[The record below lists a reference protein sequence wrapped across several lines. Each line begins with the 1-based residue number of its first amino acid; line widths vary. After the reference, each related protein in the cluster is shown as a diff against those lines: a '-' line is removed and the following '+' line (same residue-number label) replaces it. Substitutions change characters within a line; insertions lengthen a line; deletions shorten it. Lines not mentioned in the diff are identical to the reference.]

1 MEFCTMQM
9 KVGIIGSGIGALASA
24 IELRKLGLSVTV
36 FEANDTIGGKIVE
49 QRLGDFRFDM
59 GPSVFTEPHLVQD
72 LLQALDPTESFPYHQ
87 LHESCRYFFDDG
99 QQVNIPTHKE
109 KVAKTLYAAFGEN
122 EAKALRYLTKMEANY
137 KAIYPVFIQIS
148 LHRFK
153 HLFAKPIIKALSR
166 LFKYG
171 LHQTM
176 HLQNRQAF
184 ANPKTIQIFD
194 RLATY
199 NGSSPYLA
207 PAMLNI
213 ISQLEFNE
221 GPAMPV
227 GGMVQITRRTQQ
239 LAAQFGVDFHTNER
253 VLEILLE
260 NNIIKGLRT
269 AKGNYKFD
277 LVVSNMDIHYTYEQL
292 LPGIK
297 APRFLLKQ
305 EKSSS
310 AVVFYWGMNRSFDQL
325 GVHNIFFAS
334 DYQAEFKAIFESKTL
349 HHDPTIYVHISS
361 KVEAAD
367 APQGKENWFVMVN
380 APINVGQD
388 WDSEILLLRKRI
400 LAKLT
405 KQLQVEIEDYIECEQ
420 INEPRLIDERY
431 SGKQGSIY
439 GNASNNAFSAFL
451 RHPNFSK
458 QIKGLYFAGV
468 TVHPGGGIPLA
479 INSAKIVARCV
490 QEDYP
495 SLGK

>member
-1 MEFCTMQM
+1 MQM

-24 IELRKLGLSVTV
+24 IELKKLGLDVTV
-36 FEANDTIGGKIVE
+36 FEANAVIGGKIVE
-49 QRLGDFRFDM
+49 QNIAGFRFDM
-59 GPSVFTEPHLVQD
+59 GPSVFTEPHLLQE
-72 LLQALDPTESFPYHQ
+72 LLQTLDPKQNFPYRT
-87 LHESCRYFFDDG
+87 LEESCRYFFNDG
-99 QQVNIPTHKE
+99 QQLVVPVQKE
-109 KVAKTLYAAFGEN
+109 KVAQTLQTEFGEN
-122 EAKALRYLTKMEANY
+122 PHTALRFLSNMEANY

-148 LHRFK
+148 LHRWR
-153 HLFAKPIIKALSR
+153 HLVGFPLIKALSR

-171 LHQTM
+171 LHLSMNQ
-176 HLQNRQAF
+176 QNRQHF
-184 ANPKTIQIFD
+184 NNPKTVQIFD

-221 GPAMPV
+221 GPALPV
-227 GGMVQITRRTQQ
+227 GGMVQITRRVHE
-239 LAAQFGVDFHTNER
+239 LAYQHGVKFHTNER
-253 VLEILLE
+253 VLEILYQ
-260 NNIIKGLRT
+260 NSTVQGLKT
-269 AKGNYKFD
+269 TNGTYDFD
-277 LVVSNMDIHYTYEQL
+277 LVVSNMDIHYTYERL
-292 LPGIK
+292 LPNLK

-310 AVVFYWGMNRSFDQL
+310 AVVFYWGISRPFPAL
-325 GVHNIFFAS
+325 GVHNIFFAE

-349 HHDPTIYVHISS
+349 HPDPTVYVHISS
-361 KVEAAD
+361 KVETAD
-367 APQGKENWFVMVN
+367 APAGKENWFVMVN

-388 WDSEILLLRKRI
+388 WDSEIQLLRQRI
-400 LAKLT
+400 LAKLS
-405 KQLQVEIEDYIECEQ
+405 KALALDIEPLIEAEQ
-420 INEPRLIDERY
+420 INEPRLIDARY

-439 GNASNNAFSAFL
+439 GNASNNAFAAFL

-458 QIKGLYFAGV
+458 QVKGLYFAGV

-495 SLGK
+495 SLRK

>member
-1 MEFCTMQM
+1 M

-24 IELRKLGLSVTV
+24 IELKRLGLEVHV
-36 FEANDTIGGKIVE
+36 FEANTQIGGKIIE
-49 QRLGDFRFDM
+49 QRLGEFRFDM
-59 GPSVFTEPHLVQD
+59 GPSVFTEPQLVQE
-72 LLQALDPTESFPYHQ
+72 LLQALDPSQQFPYHQ
-87 LHESCRYFFDDG
+87 FKESCRYFYNDG
-99 QQVNIPTHKE
+99 QKVVMPVGTRAVASTFE
-109 KVAKTLYAAFGEN
+109 KDFGEN
-122 EAKALRYLTKMEANY
+122 EVQTQKYLERLDKNY

-148 LHRFK
+148 LHRVK
-153 HLFAKPIIKALSR
+153 HLLGKPLLIALSR
-166 LFKYG
+166 LLKYG
-171 LHQTM
+171 LHQKM
-176 HLQNRQAF
+176 HQANKRQF
-184 ANPKTIQIFD
+184 KNPKSIQIFD

-213 ISQLEFNE
+213 IAQLELNE

-227 GGMVQITRRTQQ
+227 GGMVQITKRPHE
-239 LAAQFGVDFHTNER
+239 LALQHGVQFHTNER
-253 VLEILLE
+253 VTEILHQ
-260 NNIIKGLRT
+260 NKQITGLQTQKAR
-269 AKGNYKFD
+269 YLFD
-277 LVVSNMDIHYTYEQL
+277 IVVSNMDIHYTYEQL
-292 LPGIK
+292 LPTLK
-297 APRFLLKQ
+297 APQFLLKQ

-310 AVVFYWGMNRSFDQL
+310 AVVFYWGINKSFAAL

-349 HHDPTIYVHISS
+349 YPDPTIYIHISS
-361 KVEAAD
+361 KVEEQD
-367 APQGKENWFVMVN
+367 APTGKENWFVMVN

-388 WDSEILLLRKRI
+388 WDHEIQLLRTRI
-400 LAKLT
+400 LKKLSHSLGT
-405 KQLQVEIEDYIECEQ
+405 DIEPLIEVEQ
-420 INEPRLIDERY
+420 INEPRLIDARY

-458 QIKGLYFAGV
+458 QLKGLYFAGV

-495 SLGK
+495 NLRK

>member
-1 MEFCTMQM
+1 M

-24 IELRKLGLSVTV
+24 IELKRLGLDVHV
-36 FEANDTIGGKIVE
+36 FEANAQIGGKIVE
-49 QRLGDFRFDM
+49 QNLANYRFDM
-59 GPSVFTEPHLVQD
+59 GPSVFTEPQLLAD
-72 LLQALDPTESFPYHQ
+72 LLQRLDPNQSFAIHQ
-87 LHESCRYFFDDG
+87 LEESCRYFFNDG
-99 QQVNIPTHKE
+99 QHLIMPVGNE
-109 KVAKTLYAAFGEN
+109 KVAQTFAEQFGED
-122 EAKALRYLTKMEANY
+122 ALKTKKYLERLSQNY

-153 HLFAKPIIKALSR
+153 HLFGKHLIGAIMRI
-166 LFKYG
+166 FKYG

-176 HLQNRQAF
+176 HRANSQHFQ
-184 ANPKTIQIFD
+184 NPKSAQILD

-213 ISQLEFNE
+213 ISQLELSE

-227 GGMVQITRRTQQ
+227 GGMVQITRRAFELAQQ
-239 LAAQFGVDFHTNER
+239 HGVVFHTNER
-253 VLEILLE
+253 VNEILHQ
-260 NNIIKGLRT
+260 NQMIIGLKT
-269 AKGNYKFD
+269 SNGSFPFD
-277 LVVSNMDIHYTYEQL
+277 IVVSNMDIHYTYEQL
-292 LPGIK
+292 LPSIK
-297 APRFLLKQ
+297 APQFLLKQ

-310 AVVFYWGMNRSFDQL
+310 AVVFYWGINKIFPEL
-325 GVHNIFFAS
+325 GVHNIFFAE
-334 DYQAEFKAIFESKTL
+334 DYKAEFKAIFETKTL
-349 HHDPTIYVHISS
+349 YQDPTIYIHISS
-361 KVEAAD
+361 KVEKND
-367 APQGKENWFVMVN
+367 APEGKENWFVMVN

-388 WDSEILLLRKRI
+388 WDREIQLLRTRI
-400 LAKLT
+400 LKKLSKSLGT
-405 KQLQVEIEDYIECEQ
+405 EIEPLIEVEQ
-420 INEPRLIDERY
+420 INEPRLIDARY

-458 QIKGLYFAGV
+458 QLKGLYFAGV

-495 SLGK
+495 NLQTQG

>member
-1 MEFCTMQM
+1 MQM

-36 FEANDTIGGKIVE
+36 FEANDIIGGKIVE
-49 QRLGDFRFDM
+49 QRIGDYRFDM
-59 GPSVFTEPHLVQD
+59 GPSVFTEPHLVQE
-72 LLQALDPTESFPYHQ
+72 LLQALDPQQTFPYHQ
-87 LHESCRYFFDDG
+87 LDESCRYFFNDG
-99 QQVNIPTHKE
+99 QQVNLPVHKDE
-109 KVAKTLYAAFGEN
+109 VAQTLQTEFGED
-122 EAKALRYLTKMEANY
+122 KAAALHFLSQMEANY

-148 LHRFK
+148 LHRLK
-153 HLFAKPIIKALSR
+153 HLLARPLLKALAR
-166 LFKYG
+166 LFQYG

-176 HLQNRQAF
+176 HQQNRQIF
-184 ANPKTIQIFD
+184 KNSKTIQIVD

-253 VLEILLE
+253 VLEILHQ
-260 NNIIKGLRT
+260 NNIINGLRT
-269 AKGNYKFD
+269 AKGNYEFD

-292 LPGIK
+292 MPTIK
-297 APRFLLKQ
+297 APRHLLSQ

-310 AVVFYWGMNRSFDQL
+310 AVVFYWGMNRSFEQL

-334 DYQAEFKAIFESKTL
+334 DYQAEFKAIFDTKTL
-349 HHDPTIYVHISS
+349 HPDPTIYIHISS
-361 KVEAAD
+361 KVEHSD
-367 APQGKENWFVMVN
+367 APDGKENWFVMVN

-388 WDSEILLLRKRI
+388 WDNEIQLLRKRI

-405 KQLQVEIEDYIECEQ
+405 KQLQVEIEDCIECEQ
-420 INEPRLIDERY
+420 INEPRLIDARY

-458 QIKGLYFAGV
+458 KIKGIYFAGV

-495 SLGK
+495 SLRK

>member
-1 MEFCTMQM
+1 MQM

-72 LLQALDPTESFPYHQ
+72 LLQALDPTQSFPYHQ

-109 KVAKTLYAAFGEN
+109 KVAKTLHAAFGEN

-166 LFKYG
+166 LSKYG

-292 LPGIK
+292 LPGVK

-388 WDSEILLLRKRI
+388 WDSEIQLLRKRI

-420 INEPRLIDERY
+420 INEPRLIDARY

-479 INSAKIVARCV
+479 INSAKIVASCV

>member
-1 MEFCTMQM
+1 MQM

-24 IELRKLGLSVTV
+24 IELRKLGLEVTV
-36 FEANDTIGGKIVE
+36 FEANAVIGGKIIE
-49 QRLGDFRFDM
+49 QHIEGFRFDM
-59 GPSVFTEPHLVQD
+59 GPSVFTEPQ
-72 LLQALDPTESFPYHQ
+72 LLQQLLQTLDPQQNFPYRE
-87 LHESCRYFFDDG
+87 LEESCRYFFNDG
-99 QQVNIPTHKE
+99 QKVVLPVHKE
-109 KVAKTLYAAFGEN
+109 KVVHTLQTEFGEDPVV
-122 EAKALRYLTKMEANY
+122 ALQFLSKMEANY

-153 HLFAKPIIKALSR
+153 HLFKKPLLQALSR
-166 LFKYG
+166 LFNYG

-176 HLQNRQAF
+176 HGQSKKF
-184 ANPKTIQIFD
+184 FKHPKTIQIFD

-227 GGMVQITRRTQQ
+227 GGMVQITRRAQQ
-239 LAAQFGVDFHTNER
+239 IAQQFGVKFHTNER
-253 VLEILLE
+253 VLEILHQ
-260 NNIIKGLRT
+260 NNTITGLKT
-269 AKGNYKFD
+269 TNGSYDFD
-277 LVVSNMDIHYTYEQL
+277 LVVSNMDIHYTYERL
-292 LPGIK
+292 LPSIK
-297 APRFLLKQ
+297 PPRFLLKQ

-310 AVVFYWGMNRSFDQL
+310 AVVFYWGISRQFAAL
-325 GVHNIFFAS
+325 GVHNIFFS
-334 DYQAEFKAIFESKTL
+334 EDYKAEFKAIFETKTL
-349 HHDPTIYVHISS
+349 HPDPTVYVHISS
-361 KVEAAD
+361 KVEKGD
-367 APQGKENWFVMVN
+367 APEGKENWFVMVN

-388 WDSEILLLRKRI
+388 WDSEIQLLRKRI
-400 LAKLT
+400 LEKLSRT
-405 KQLQVEIEDYIECEQ
+405 LKTDIEPLIEVEQ
-420 INEPRLIDERY
+420 INEPRLIDARY

-439 GNASNNAFSAFL
+439 GNASNNAFAAFL

-490 QEDYP
+490 QEDFP
-495 SLGK
+495 NLRK

>member
-1 MEFCTMQM
+1 MQM

-24 IELRKLGLSVTV
+24 IELRKLGLTVTV
-36 FEANDTIGGKIVE
+36 FEANAVIGGKIVE
-49 QRLGDFRFDM
+49 QHIDGYRFDM
-59 GPSVFTEPHLVQD
+59 GPSVFTEPKLLQD
-72 LLQALDPTESFPYHQ
+72 LLQSLDPQQNFLYRE
-87 LHESCRYFFDDG
+87 LEESCRYFFNDG
-99 QQVNIPTHKE
+99 QQVRLPVRKE
-109 KVAKTLYAAFGEN
+109 AVAHTLHTEFGEDPTL
-122 EAKALRYLTKMEANY
+122 ALKYLSKMEANY

-153 HLFAKPIIKALSR
+153 QLFKKPLFKALSR
-166 LFKYG
+166 LSKYG
-171 LHQTM
+171 LQQTM
-176 HLQNRQAF
+176 HAQNKKHF
-184 ANPKTIQIFD
+184 KHSKTIQIFD

-227 GGMVQITRRTQQ
+227 GGMVQITRRAQQ
-239 LAAQFGVDFHTNER
+239 LAAQHGVAFHTNER
-253 VLEILLE
+253 VLEITHE
-260 NNIIKGLRT
+260 NNIVKGLRT
-269 AKGNYKFD
+269 SKGNYAFD

-292 LPGIK
+292 LPTVK

-310 AVVFYWGMNRSFDQL
+310 AVVFYWGINRSFEQL
-325 GVHNIFFAS
+325 GVHNIFFAA
-334 DYQAEFKAIFESKTL
+334 DYQAEFKAIFETKTL
-349 HHDPTIYVHISS
+349 HPDPTVYIHISS
-361 KVEAAD
+361 KVEEAD
-367 APQGKENWFVMVN
+367 APAGKENWFVMVN

-388 WDSEILLLRKRI
+388 WDKEIQLLRQRI
-400 LAKLT
+400 LAKLS
-405 KQLQVEIEDYIECEQ
+405 KALALDIEPLIEAEQ
-420 INEPRLIDERY
+420 INEPRLIDARY

-495 SLGK
+495 NLRK